1 MDVCER
7 YVYAHAVCICMFV
20 GVSMSVLR
28 FRFAF
33 PFCVCADALP
43 LPPPPPSLTPARP
56 HALEMHT
63 CSVCQPPAGVH
74 VWFPV
79 NQAVHYADSMAFHV
93 TGGGNRFRCLLVFH
107 YSSYPAAYLP
117 PSAA

>member
-1 MDVCER
+1 VDVCER
-7 YVYAHAVCICMFV
+7 YMCMLMRFASACSLAFACPCCV
-20 GVSMSVLR
+20 SVLR

-33 PFCVCADALP
+33 A
-43 LPPPPPSLTPARP
+43 LTPARP
-56 HALEMHT
+56 HTLEMHP
-63 CSVCQPPAGVH
+63 CYVCQPPAGVH